1 MLKVFVETETFLR
14 RLILKYICEK
24 TFMRMKGL
32 SQVGMTV
39 KDMRTSLEFY
49 SKTLGFP
56 IIAVKEMP
64 SKVIEEVY
72 GLKADTKMKIALLRT
87 GWGSM
92 IELFEFVPSKKRTE
106 TYWNH
111 PSMTHIALDVG
122 NIKKVKKRLEK
133 DGVKFITEPIKVEGT
148 EVVFLKDPDGHL
160 IELIDLGAIYYVN
173 RYIGSVVAK
182 IITMIK
188 YKDLDKI

>member
-1 MLKVFVETETFLR
+1 
-14 RLILKYICEK
+14 
-24 TFMRMKGL
+24 MRMKGL

-39 KDMRTSLEFY
+39 KEMRTSLEFY
-49 SKTLGFP
+49 SKTLGLP
-56 IIAVKEMP
+56 IVAVKEMP

-72 GLKADTKMKIALLRT
+72 GLKADTKIKIALLRT

-106 TYWNH
+106 TKWNN
-111 PSMTHIALDVG
+111 PGMTHIALDVG
-122 NIKKVKKRLEK
+122 CIKKAKKRLEK
-133 DGVKFITEPIKVEGT
+133 DGIKFISKPIKVEGT
-148 EVVFLKDPDGHL
+148 EVIFLKDPDGHL

-182 IITMIK
+182 IITMTK
-188 YKDLDKI
+188 YRDLDKI